1 MNVLDAVFKYW
12 EQRVPPSNPNP
23 EEDVYN
29 MRYRNRYF
37 SLFPEDLNE
46 DYNPYDFIEEP
57 VEPRSF
63 RKILT
68 GLIGWTVVIPFIL
81 FLLLYQ
87 KNIET
92 LSSLVVDRQSL
103 STLLI
108 KTKLD
113 SADTHY
119 HNLAAGAVNE
129 FLAASRLD
137 GGLTASEANGI
148 YQRVQPDL
156 PEARV
161 RIKDSG
167 TGVIHSFGGEGV
179 DALPYV
185 TLLPFDAA
193 GLAKIA
199 MEISMPV
206 ASVAA
211 LIGEAVKGSGAEAF
225 LLDAKGSVLWATDAA
240 LSIDGKDFEQIKA
253 GLEHADL
260 HLMDDKLADK
270 TNGVFRTAVKLN
282 QTDYYLVFDQSK
294 AAKNLEL
301 QQNLI
306 VGSLFFLLAIGSVFV
321 VGYSVS
327 RPLSRSVGALS
338 EAVGAFP
345 RTGKV
350 EVRLSPDAPTEL
362 QELADRFEKMGREI
376 VESQERLR
384 SMNKLL
390 EQKVRAKTDALTAR
404 NAELAAIQKLLAPID
419 TSLVHLTEET
429 VARFKQLLKL
439 SSLAF
444 KTSANLQIVNGGP
457 RLPTGAAFL
466 QVRYGNKIHG
476 WLETDAEELK
486 NRDVR
491 DSLELLANS
500 LAVQLNNHHLLVST
514 VQQHQL
520 LEELFSSMNEGVL
533 LMDAKGSLVR
543 LNAYL
548 ENCMRADK
556 VDLSQGCVVL
566 STLRQAFEIR
576 ERQQDGFS
584 PSPLADE
591 FEDGRTYELVP
602 LKGAKDDETG
612 GRVYQATAFSVVSDN
627 PDAGAPDIGLLV
639 RDVSAD
645 AQVERLKD
653 QLISIVAHE
662 LKTPITA
669 LRLQAE
675 TLATQIGLE
684 DEERD
689 QILADMQEE
698 SFRLRRL
705 VDDWLDLTRFR
716 DGHITLMPKI
726 MHIATPIDKAAKL
739 VKARFELKVTRTIDP
754 EAECFKFD
762 PERITQVFINL
773 FSNAARYFR
782 EGVPPVVHVDVRRA
796 GSKVRIRVQDN
807 GTGIPREKAA
817 YVFARFYQA
826 DMTIARQRGG
836 TGLGLAIVKGIVTA
850 HQGTISL
857 ESEPGLGTCF
867 TIELPY

>member
-193 GLAKIA
+193 VLRRSPWKQHARRFCGRLDRRRRC
-199 MEISMPV
+199 
-206 ASVAA
+206 
-211 LIGEAVKGSGAEAF
+211 KGSGAEAF

-321 VGYSVS
+321 VGI
-327 RPLSRSVGALS
+327 
-338 EAVGAFP
+338 F
-345 RTGKV
+345 GK
-350 EVRLSPDAPTEL
+350 
-362 QELADRFEKMGREI
+362 Q
-376 VESQERLR
+376 
-384 SMNKLL
+384 
-390 EQKVRAKTDALTAR
+390 
-404 NAELAAIQKLLAPID
+404 AAQP
-419 TSLVHLTEET
+419 
-429 VARFKQLLKL
+429 
-439 SSLAF
+439 
-444 KTSANLQIVNGGP
+444 
-457 RLPTGAAFL
+457 
-466 QVRYGNKIHG
+466 
-476 WLETDAEELK
+476 
-486 NRDVR
+486 
-491 DSLELLANS
+491 
-500 LAVQLNNHHLLVST
+500 
-514 VQQHQL
+514 
-520 LEELFSSMNEGVL
+520 
-533 LMDAKGSLVR
+533 
-543 LNAYL
+543 
-548 ENCMRADK
+548 
-556 VDLSQGCVVL
+556 
-566 STLRQAFEIR
+566 
-576 ERQQDGFS
+576 
-584 PSPLADE
+584 
-591 FEDGRTYELVP
+591 
-602 LKGAKDDETG
+602 
-612 GRVYQATAFSVVSDN
+612 
-627 PDAGAPDIGLLV
+627 
-639 RDVSAD
+639 
-645 AQVERLKD
+645 
-653 QLISIVAHE
+653 
-662 LKTPITA
+662 
-669 LRLQAE
+669 
-675 TLATQIGLE
+675 
-684 DEERD
+684 
-689 QILADMQEE
+689 
-698 SFRLRRL
+698 
-705 VDDWLDLTRFR
+705 
-716 DGHITLMPKI
+716 
-726 MHIATPIDKAAKL
+726 
-739 VKARFELKVTRTIDP
+739 
-754 EAECFKFD
+754 
-762 PERITQVFINL
+762 
-773 FSNAARYFR
+773 
-782 EGVPPVVHVDVRRA
+782 
-796 GSKVRIRVQDN
+796 
-807 GTGIPREKAA
+807 
-817 YVFARFYQA
+817 
-826 DMTIARQRGG
+826 QRGRAVRG
-836 TGLGLAIVKGIVTA
+836 RRRIPEDR
-850 HQGTISL
+850 QS
-857 ESEPGLGTCF
+857 
-867 TIELPY
+867 